1 MTTHRQNDERDE
13 RAAHERVVFLDRLLV
28 FGLIIAGVVLS
39 ALGDHQHATMM
50 LGGALGA
57 IAPLAARSP
66 STVARIMPLALGL
79 GVMTLAGCGASSAA
93 TAFKVTAA
101 ACDVAVPVC
110 STIDAACHA
119 VSSSGS
125 EAAR

>member
-13 RAAHERVVFLDRLLV
+13 RAAHERIVFLDRLLV
-28 FGLIIAGVVLS
+28 FGLIISGVVLS

-57 IAPLAARSP
+57 IAPLASRSP

-79 GVMTLAGCGASSAA
+79 GAMTLAGCDPAS
-93 TAFKVTAA
+93 TRVAFKVSEGVCGVVVPACRALEQHTA
-101 ACDVAVPVC
+101 
-110 STIDAACHA
+110 
-119 VSSSGS
+119 GS
-125 EAAR
+125 ESP